1 MGFLSFLKKKNS
13 IENTEFEQ
21 ITVEEALKQY
31 GIKDEEL
38 SSKDILGQAEDAC
51 KQVLEINQQII
62 ESKNEY
68 DVVTSHLSDIQRIE
82 MIPLEEREGIN
93 DAARKIINLSKER
106 LKYKN
111 NKHGITEEQY
121 HYLEQ
126 FEQELPRE
134 LEQMKAKEKHQNI
147 IKNDLR
153 QLEGEKGI
161 CNYQKESAIEKIN
174 FIKRL
179 SVVISVLSF
188 VAFAILIL
196 LGDSL
201 EKDMTVPFFI
211 TGIMAVFAIFY
222 IVVESRRSVY
232 RLRMAEKK
240 LNKVVAL
247 TNKVKIKYVNST
259 NVLEYYYE
267 KYRVHSYQE
276 LQFLWTEFVRA
287 KDEIEMYKKNTDL
300 LGSYNEALLWELQ
313 NKGIAD
319 SNVWLYQPEALVD
332 KKEMV
337 EVRHRLNNRRQKLR
351 EQIEFNN
358 KQLDICKNSL
368 LSLKK
373 NYHEYQ
379 AAIDDL
385 MHMYHI
391 VC

>member
-1 MGFLSFLKKKNS
+1 MGFFSFLKKKNS

-31 GIKDEEL
+31 GDKGEEL
-38 SSKDILGQAEDAC
+38 SSKDILSQAEDAC
-51 KQVLEINQQII
+51 KQVIEIEQQIV

-68 DVVTSHLSDIQRIE
+68 DIVTSHLSDIQRIE
-82 MIPLEEREGIN
+82 MIPMEEREEIN
-93 DAARKIINLSKER
+93 DAARKIIGLSKER
-106 LKYKN
+106 LNYKN
-111 NKHGITEEQY
+111 NKHAITEEQY

-126 FEQELPRE
+126 FEDEIPKELR
-134 LEQMKAKEKHQNI
+134 QMKEKERYQNLV
-147 IKNDLR
+147 KNDLR
-153 QLEGEKGI
+153 QLEGEKGVCI
-161 CNYQKESAIEKIN
+161 YNQESAIEKIN

-179 SVVISVLSF
+179 SIITCVLAVSVF
-188 VAFAILIL
+188 TILIL
-196 LGDSL
+196 LGKSIN
-201 EKDMTVPFFI
+201 KDMTIPFFV
-211 TGIMAVFAIFY
+211 TGIMSVLMILY
-222 IVVESRRSVY
+222 MILESRRSVY

-247 TNKVKIKYVNST
+247 TNKVKIKFVNST
-259 NVLEYYYE
+259 SVLEYSYE

-287 KDEIEMYKKNTDL
+287 KDEIEMYKRNTDL
-300 LGSYNEALLWELQ
+300 LDRFNEALLWELQ

-319 SNVWLYQPEALVD
+319 SKVWLYQPEALVD

-351 EQIEFNN
+351 EQIEYNN
-358 KQLDICKNSL
+358 NQLDICKNSL
-368 LSLKK
+368 LSFKK
-373 NYHEYQ
+373 NHHQYQ
-379 AAIDDL
+379 AAISDL

>member
-259 NVLEYYYE
+259 NVLEYSYE

-379 AAIDDL
+379 AAIDDI